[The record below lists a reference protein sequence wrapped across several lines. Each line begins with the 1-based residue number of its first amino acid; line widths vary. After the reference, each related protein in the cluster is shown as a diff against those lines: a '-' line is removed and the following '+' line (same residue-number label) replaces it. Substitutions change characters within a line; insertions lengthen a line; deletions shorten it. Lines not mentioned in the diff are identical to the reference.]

1 MRIIPARAGFTTRT
15 GPAPT
20 CPWDHPRTRGVYACA
35 RELAATWTGSSPH
48 ARGLL
53 TRGRSLPDWS
63 GSSPHA
69 RGLQALLGHRHHR
82 PRIIPA
88 RAGFTDYGQPAL
100 SDDADHPRTRGVYP
114 AGLVLVHRVLGSS
127 PHARGLHEINPKPL
141 DISRIIPARAGFT
154 CYDGSRKGENRDHP
168 RTRGVYIIALII
180 TTAMGGSSP
189 HARGLPQEC
198 PWRSP
203 GQEDHPRTRGVYELA
218 ARNASGGQGSSPHA
232 RGLRRD
238 ADALV
243 MMARIIPAR
252 AGFTRTDSTRL
263 RMGRDHPRTRGVY
276 PTRGRDTS
284 TTTGSSPHARG
295 LRGRVTGVTWPLGII
310 PARAGFTPA

>member
-100 SDDADHPRTRGVYP
+100 SDDADHPRTRGVYDRLP
-114 AGLVLVHRVLGSS
+114 LASS
-127 PHARGLHEINPKPL
+127 C
-141 DISRIIPARAGFT
+141 RI
-154 CYDGSRKGENRDHP
+154 
-168 RTRGVYIIALII
+168 
-180 TTAMGGSSP
+180 
-189 HARGLPQEC
+189 
-198 PWRSP
+198 
-203 GQEDHPRTRGVYELA
+203 
-218 ARNASGGQGSSPHA
+218 GSSPHA
-232 RGLRRD
+232 RGLRPHEPRLP
-238 ADALV
+238 A
-243 MMARIIPAR
+243 AR
-252 AGFTRTDSTRL
+252 
-263 RMGRDHPRTRGVY
+263 
-276 PTRGRDTS
+276 
-284 TTTGSSPHARG
+284 
-295 LRGRVTGVTWPLGII
+295 GII
-310 PARAGFTPA
+310 PARAGFTKRRDRVAVTYGWN